1 MLVMKAP
8 PEAQSTEAH
17 ALCMAHMVD
26 LINKLERISAHL
38 GYVLK
43 YTIMYRMAISV
54 HNNTTGTM
62 KD

>member
-26 LINKLERISAHL
+26 LINKLERISTHH

-43 YTIMYRMAISV
+43 HTIMYRMAISV

>member
-26 LINKLERISAHL
+26 LINKLERISTHH

-43 YTIMYRMAISV
+43 HTIMYRIAISV

>member
-1 MLVMKAP
+1 MKAP

-26 LINKLERISAHL
+26 LINKLERISTHL
-38 GYVLK
+38 GNVLK
-43 YTIMYRMAISV
+43 HTIMYRMAISV

>member
-17 ALCMAHMVD
+17 VLCMAHMVD
-26 LINKLERISAHL
+26 LINKLERISTHH

-43 YTIMYRMAISV
+43 HTIMYRMAISV
-54 HNNTTGTM
+54 HNNKRG
-62 KD
+62 

>member
-1 MLVMKAP
+1 MKAP

-26 LINKLERISAHL
+26 LINKLERISTHL

-43 YTIMYRMAISV
+43 HTIMYRMAIVSV